1 MSNITKIQKKNE
13 EQKNNERKPSMSSMK
28 IDHDA
33 IKNLA
38 ELLNETGLTEIEIAE
53 GDRKIRVTKSISVQQ
68 FTAPQAYAPQHA
80 PANAAPAAV
89 ASVAAISAEN
99 HPGAVKSP
107 MVGTAY
113 LQSEPGSPRFV
124 SKGSKVKAG
133 DTILII
139 EAMKVMNPIKAEKG
153 GTVTDILIDDAQ
165 PVEFGQAL
173 VIIE

>member
-1 MSNITKIQKKNE
+1 MSA
-13 EQKNNERKPSMSSMK
+13 MK
-28 IDHDA
+28 IDHEA

-38 ELLNETGLTEIEIAE
+38 SLLNETGLTEIEIAQ
-53 GDRKIRVTKSISVQQ
+53 GDNSIRVTKAVTVHSVSAGPA
-68 FTAPQAYAPQHA
+68 APM
-80 PANAAPAAV
+80 APAANAPAAAP
-89 ASVAAISAEN
+89 ASVAALSPEN

-113 LQSEPGSPRFV
+113 LQPEPSAARFV
-124 SKGSKVKAG
+124 SKGAKVKAG
-133 DTILII
+133 DTLLII

-153 GTVTDILIDDAQ
+153 GTVADILVEDGQ